1 MRLGTLGH
9 LEYFPTRRTLSALNR
24 RARADESSAL
34 GTLGTAFGRAGP
46 AARAQVWYGH
56 AAVRRYRCTENV
68 NLPFRVLAVIKEHGR
83 TRVEANVKVKANFNV
98 KLFAL
103 NVVIRIPLPPNTAVA
118 KVTVAAGKAK
128 FEPEN
133 QALVWRYG

>member
-1 MRLGTLGH
+1 MLHAGT
-9 LEYFPTRRTLSALNR
+9 RTAHN
-24 RARADESSAL
+24 AYA
-34 GTLGTAFGRAGP
+34 T
-46 AARAQVWYGH
+46 Q
-56 AAVRRYRCTENV
+56 
-68 NLPFRVLAVIKEHGR
+68 
-83 TRVEANVKVKANFNV
+83 VKANFNV

-133 QALVWRYG
+133 QALVWRYCVACMCAACCMNGVRCLLQDACWMLYVW

>member
-1 MRLGTLGH
+1 MH
-9 LEYFPTRRTLSALNR
+9 
-24 RARADESSAL
+24 
-34 GTLGTAFGRAGP
+34 
-46 AARAQVWYGH
+46 
-56 AAVRRYRCTENV
+56 RYRCTENV

-133 QALVWRYG
+133 QALVWRYGWHRPMASRPKPRGARVAPLSSRPNSAAPV

>member
-1 MRLGTLGH
+1 MNH
-9 LEYFPTRRTLSALNR
+9 RRSARWEQHSAGGASLQ
-24 RARADESSAL
+24 RAR
-34 GTLGTAFGRAGP
+34 R
-46 AARAQVWYGH
+46 YGMAH